1 MWQLAAKSRL
11 GSVFQAVE
19 LSRKRIQKGS
29 PPPLVLQKFFFLTFL
44 SGNAEMSTLCSLE
57 LKVDTSLSSR
67 GQFSWKQSGCSPA
80 NGRRHQGAAEPGE
93 ASSPPQPS
101 ITI

>member
-29 PPPLVLQKFFFLTFL
+29 PPPLVLQKFFFRTFL
-44 SGNAEMSTLCSLE
+44 SGNAEMSTP
-57 LKVDTSLSSR
+57 
-67 GQFSWKQSGCSPA
+67 GA
-80 NGRRHQGAAEPGE
+80 HQ
-93 ASSPPQPS
+93 
-101 ITI
+101 